1 MSSNYTVDSILK
13 SLGYVDP
20 MKAARQQARMIL
32 LGRQARYQAEIQQLE
47 SKWGLSLAQMRQKY
61 QQEGVEDFAADDDYN
76 QWQWYADA
84 VTAVESQLDVL
95 MDGGGWRTQA
105 TVG

>member
-1 MSSNYTVDSILK
+1 MSVPTNYTVDSILQ
-13 SLGYVDP
+13 SLGYGDP

-47 SKWGLSLAQMRQKY
+47 SKWGLTLAQMRQKY
-61 QQEGVEDFAADDDYN
+61 EQENAEDFLADDDYM

-84 VTAVESQLDVL
+84 VSAIDSQLKVL
-95 MDGGGWRTQA
+95 A
-105 TVG
+105 AP